1 MRVKLV
7 KTVRFEAAHRLPSFP
22 EGHQCAR
29 MHGHSYKVDVVVEGD
44 IPEGESYLIDYSVI
58 KAAIEPIRARLDHR
72 CLNDIEGL
80 EDPTAEMLAKWIY
93 DRLKSSLPILAEVHV
108 WESETSRCEYRGEVA
123 AAAEPTARVATKTEI
138 DS

>member
-29 MHGHSYKVDVVVEGD
+29 MHGHSYRIDVVVEGD

-108 WESETSRCEYRGEVA
+108 WESETSRCEYRGVVTAERKMGGA
-123 AAAEPTARVATKTEI
+123 AATGIE
-138 DS
+138 

>member
-1 MRVKLV
+1 MRVRLV
-7 KTVRFEAAHRLPSFP
+7 KTVEFEAAHRLPSFP

-29 MHGHSYKVDVVVEGD
+29 MHGHSYKVDVVVAGE

-108 WESETSRCEYRGEVA
+108 WESDTSRCEYRGA
-123 AAAEPTARVATKTEI
+123 SAAEPAAGAASGSEI
-138 DS
+138 E

>member
-1 MRVKLV
+1 MRVRLV
-7 KTVRFEAAHRLPSFP
+7 KTVEFEAAHRLPSFP

-29 MHGHSYKVDVVVEGD
+29 MHGHSYKVDVVVAGE
-44 IPEGESYLIDYSVI
+44 IPQGESYLIDYSVI
-58 KAAIEPIRARLDHR
+58 KAAIEPIRTRLDHR

-108 WESETSRCEYRGEVA
+108 WESDTSRCEYRGE
-123 AAAEPTARVATKTEI
+123 AAAEAAAGAASGSEI
-138 DS
+138 E